1 MDVLIIQYAVETVNP
16 VFGKERKRTME
27 QRISFSCD
35 YMEGAHPTILQ
46 RLIETNFAQMPGYG
60 ADDYCE
66 SAREKIRAACSAPNA
81 EVHFLVGGTQTN
93 ATVIDALL
101 RSYQGVVAADTG
113 HISVHEAGA
122 IEFGGHKVLTL
133 PHRNGKISAEQIA
146 SLLCVYEKDVNHDHT
161 VMPGMVYLSQPTE
174 YGTLY
179 SREELSAISALCR
192 EKHLPLYVDGARL
205 AYALACPENDVT
217 LKDMAELCDIFYI
230 GGTKC
235 GALLGEAVVIP
246 QPGLIPHFFTI
257 IKQHGA
263 LLAKGRLL
271 GLQFDTLFTDGLYQ
285 HIGEAALRAAEDIRT
300 ALRANGYQL
309 CFASP
314 TNQTFC
320 LVDREQME
328 KLREYVDFSQWEV
341 YDEMHTIIRFATSWA
356 TKDEDVCTL
365 CRILRDCAAREKA
378 AS

>member
-1 MDVLIIQYAVETVNP
+1 
-16 VFGKERKRTME
+16 ME
-27 QRISFSCD
+27 HRLSFSCD
-35 YMEGAHPTILQ
+35 YLEGAHPAILQ
-46 RLIETNFAQMPGYG
+46 RLCETNFAQTAGYG
-60 ADDYCE
+60 TDEYCE
-66 SAREKIRAACSAPNA
+66 SAREKIRAACGAPNA
-81 EVHFLVGGTQTN
+81 EIHFLVGGTQTN

-101 RSYQGVVAADTG
+101 RSYEGVIAADTG

-133 PHRNGKISAEQIA
+133 PQENGKITASQIRA
-146 SLLCVYEKDVNHDHT
+146 LLDRYEDDANRDHT

-179 SREELSAISALCR
+179 SKKELAAISALCR
-192 EKHLPLYVDGARL
+192 EKRLPLYIDGARL

-217 LKDMAELCDIFYI
+217 LRDLAALCDIFYI

-271 GLQFDTLFTDGLYQ
+271 GIQFDTLFTDGLYER
-285 HIGEAALRAAEDIRT
+285 IGADAVRYADAPAGAHSTLFHHHQAARRAARQGTAARHPVRHALYRWALRAHRRRRRSLRRRYPARDGGKWLF
-300 ALRANGYQL
+300 ALFPL
-309 CFASP
+309 P
-314 TNQTFC
+314 
-320 LVDREQME
+320 
-328 KLREYVDFSQWEV
+328 
-341 YDEMHTIIRFATSWA
+341 DEPELLHRQ
-356 TKDEDVCTL
+356 
-365 CRILRDCAAREKA
+365 
-378 AS
+378 

>member
-16 VFGKERKRTME
+16 VFGKERKTTME

-192 EKHLPLYVDGARL
+192 EKQLPLYVDGARL

-285 HIGEAALRAAEDIRT
+285 RIGEAALRAAEDIRT